1 MSPNWKKVEFMGDSI
16 MKDDEKAEIIL
27 DALDEYM
34 TINWNLKDFYLK
46 AIKKGLKEIEDRE
59 NTEL

>member
-1 MSPNWKKVEFMGDSI
+1 